1 MEYIESQFIV
11 PKGTMNHEIFFRN
24 ISYKQQATSNKRQ
37 ATSIKRQATSDKH
50 PSLRL
55 QAGGWA
61 HRLQALE
68 SRTPNKVSL
77 LVDRGS

>member
-1 MEYIESQFIV
+1 MTNNKTQFAISV
-11 PKGTMNHEIFFRN
+11 GDSEPPNFFSKNRAPSN
-24 ISYKQQATSNKRQ
+24 KQQATSV
-37 ATSIKRQATSDKH
+37 KRQATSDKH

-68 SRTPNKVSL
+68 SRTLDKVSL